1 MKYATLPSGKKVYQ
15 VSNPKSAVTNRYNPG
30 FELLRGTFSLW
41 AAPNF
46 AAKLTDRGGYPI
58 AGRYF
63 RIQFHRRSWL
73 FTIHDAITLN
83 GPKAVDGRFD
93 HLVFTWNES
102 ECRFFVNGEE
112 VTDNGV
118 PLKTFHN
125 IWDGNF
131 DIGTL
136 GRGRRTFGGKIG
148 DVKLFSKDLSPA
160 EIKQLYDSSVK
171 KYR

>member
-1 MKYATLPSGKKVYQ
+1 M
-15 VSNPKSAVTNRYNPG
+15 
-30 FELLRGTFSLW
+30 
-41 AAPNF
+41 
-46 AAKLTDRGGYPI
+46 
-58 AGRYF
+58 
-63 RIQFHRRSWL
+63 
-73 FTIHDAITLN
+73 
-83 GPKAVDGRFD
+83 
-93 HLVFTWNES
+93 
-102 ECRFFVNGEE
+102 
-112 VTDNGV
+112 